1 METLTGLAQSVIE
14 GDADKTQRIVQELL
28 NTGQNAKTLLDTLV
42 SAMDQVGDEWRVGN
56 MFIPEVLI
64 AARAMQEGMKLLR
77 PLLSEADSKVRG
89 SIIIG
94 TVQGDLHDIGKSLVG
109 MMIEGAG
116 FQVIDL
122 GVDVS
127 PERFVQAVKKYQPDI
142 VAMSTL
148 LTTTISYMRD
158 TIRSLEEAGLRN
170 TVKVL
175 VGGAP
180 VTPEYASAIG
190 SDGYAP
196 DGATA
201 VMKVRDL
208 LGQ

>member
-1 METLTGLAQSVIE
+1 METKTGLAQSVIE
-14 GDADKTQRIVQELL
+14 GDADETQRIVQELL
-28 NTGQNAKTLLDTLV
+28 NTGQDAKTLLDTLV
-42 SAMDQVGDEWRVGN
+42 SAMDHVGDEWRVGN

-89 SIIIG
+89 TIIIG

-180 VTPEYASAIG
+180 VTPEFALAIG

-208 LGQ
+208 LGL